1 VLSEVLFA
9 LWFFIPAGIANMVPV
24 PIAKLPVLKRFD
36 TPMDFGATWHG
47 ERVFGAHKTWRGLIA
62 GIIAATLTVLAQQ
75 WAVRE
80 LGWFDGSAA
89 EIDYL
94 DMSAVVLGLT
104 MAIGALGG
112 DAIKS
117 FFKRRN
123 NIKPGQVW
131 LPYDLIDHIIGA
143 ALVTLP
149 FVVFSL
155 WVYPVIVVI
164 WLFANVAISYFGY
177 LIHIKE
183 RPF

>member
-1 VLSEVLFA
+1 MVSEVLFA

-24 PIAKLPVLKRFD
+24 LVAKVPGLKNLEA
-36 TPMDFGATWHG
+36 PLDFGATWHG

-62 GIIAATLTVLAQQ
+62 GIVAATITVFAQQ
-75 WAVRE
+75 WLTRE

-89 EIDYL
+89 EINYL
-94 DMSAVVLGLT
+94 GMSAWALGLA
-104 MAIGALGG
+104 MAVGALGG

-143 ALVTLP
+143 ALVALP
-149 FVVFSL
+149 FVVFAW
-155 WVYPVIVVI
+155 WVYPVVVII
-164 WLFANVAISYFGY
+164 WLFVNVAISYLGY
-177 LIHIKE
+177 LLRIKE